1 MFNLST
7 WVLHAKQS
15 LLTFHV
21 TGEHRV
27 EFSSSCY
34 SRWRWGS
41 LLLLCTPFSSQ
52 LYLLLFLFFRHF
64 GLFLKYPS
72 IYQDDAVFK
81 YMYFYFI
88 NFCCTHSGMSTF
100 EVSTTRPK
108 SFLQCLRDVWFYFL
122 TGQLLN
128 LCCSFIRDALRGTK
142 ADREQAGAD
151 SFTPVTAD

>member
-1 MFNLST
+1 MFNFST

-15 LLTFHV
+15 LLTFHI

-34 SRWRWGS
+34 SRWEWRKPS
-41 LLLLCTPFSSQ
+41 IAVYPF
-52 LYLLLFLFFRHF
+52 LFPTLPFAFFFRHF
-64 GLFLKYPS
+64 GPFLKYPS

-88 NFCCTHSGMSTF
+88 NFCCIHSGMSTC
-100 EVSTTRPK
+100 EVSTTRLK
-108 SFLQCLRDVWFYFL
+108 SFLQCLRDVWFSFL